1 MRSKTTFTFEDEAT
15 YKSFAAGARENKNFN
30 LEILENAV
38 IFRKYILQK
47 LLISRGVGKF
57 KIGKVLLI
65 LTKLLLI
72 FSKIPCHFSKS
83 NITVI
88 SQKAK

>member
-38 IFRKYILQK
+38 IFLEVYTAKTTYKQRGRKIQNWK
-47 LLISRGVGKF
+47 SS
-57 KIGKVLLI
+57 
-65 LTKLLLI
+65 T
-72 FSKIPCHFSKS
+72 HFDKTS
-83 NITVI
+83 THF
-88 SQKAK
+88 Q